1 MTFQLETKHLQFNQ
15 SQLSIKVSGAGQA
28 IVLFH
33 SLLADQTSFEKI
45 LPKLAQ
51 THQVILLSLP
61 GFDTSSNVGG
71 SLDVI
76 ADQIAGAL
84 QTLPLTSAPIFL
96 GNGYGGF
103 VALNTAIR
111 HPHLPAKL
119 ILADCGACFSEPGR
133 AAFRGMSENAKN
145 NGLNAIA
152 DVAMRRLFAPA
163 YQAEHPELI
172 AQRKERF
179 INMNLDTFH
188 GACNALST
196 MDLRASVKDLNI
208 PSLVLCGEFDEATP
222 PAMSEE
228 LAGLL
233 PNAKLM
239 ILPGLAHV
247 PQLQDPEQF
256 YAAIKDFITT
266 A

>member
-1 MTFQLETKHLQFNQ
+1 MSLNFESVNIQFNQ
-15 SQLSIKVSGAGQA
+15 HQLSIKTYGTGPA

-33 SLLADQTSFEKI
+33 SLLADQTSFEKV
-45 LPKLAQ
+45 LPSLMKN
-51 THQVILLSLP
+51 HQVIVLSLP
-61 GFDTSSNVGG
+61 GFESSSFVGG
-71 SLDVI
+71 ALDTI
-76 ADQIAGAL
+76 ADQIAGSL
-84 QTLPLTSAPIFL
+84 KTLNLSPAPIFI

-111 HPHLPAKL
+111 HPSLASKL
-119 ILADCGACFSEPGR
+119 VLADCGACFSEPGR

-145 NGLNAIA
+145 NGLTAIA

-163 YQAEHPELI
+163 YQEQHPELI

-179 INMNLDTFH
+179 LSMNLETFH

-196 MDLRASVKDLNI
+196 MDLRPLVKDLQI

-228 LAGLL
+228 LASLL
-233 PNAKLM
+233 PNASLN

-247 PQLQDPEQF
+247 PQLQDPEAF
-256 YAAIKDFITT
+256 FAAIDHFINN
-266 A
+266 